1 MHIDAFPT
9 GVSHS
14 TQSQE
19 DNGGADTNGEPGPK
33 TKSTDCVPPPRRRRP
48 DAPRVRRRQA
58 MEALALEC
66 AALAL
71 PAGPRPR
78 PRDFAPQRSINIASA
93 IAARSPAAAC
103 TLRCPGRICPL
114 GCCR

>member
-1 MHIDAFPT
+1 MHINAFPT
-9 GVSHS
+9 GLNCPNS
-14 TQSQE
+14 SQ
-19 DNGGADTNGEPGPK
+19 DDGGADPNEDSGPK

-58 MEALALEC
+58 MDALALEC

-78 PRDFAPQRSINIASA
+78 PRDLAPSRSSKIPSVIV
-93 IAARSPAAAC
+93 ARSPASAC
-103 TLRCPGRICPL
+103 TLPCPGRVCPM